1 MPVERRL
8 RSGLAHNAGAL
19 DPDVGRFF
27 DAARRRARRRVIMRR
42 AAAGLVAA
50 AAVAAVIVGGPR
62 AVHAIGGLGGPAPPA
77 VSGRHHGAG
86 MLSGTF
92 TRTVTPGGAAIR
104 GDHLAGRW
112 TIRLRGDTIEPVT
125 APPAFTGVLS
135 AYQFQVRG
143 ATFST
148 NLFIQ
153 DVCANMPVG
162 VYRWVL
168 SGRTLRFAVVSDRCR
183 ARVVFFTSGRWRAMS

>member
-8 RSGLAHNAGAL
+8 RNGLAHNAGAL
-19 DPDVGRFF
+19 DPDVGRLFE
-27 DAARRRARRRVIMRR
+27 AARSRARRRVIMRR
-42 AAAGLVAA
+42 AAAGLAA
-50 AAVAAVIVGGPR
+50 AVAVAAVIVGGPR
-62 AVHAIGGLGGPAPPA
+62 AVHAIGGLGGPAPPV
-77 VSGRHHGAG
+77 VSGHHRGVG

-92 TRTVTPGGAAIR
+92 TNTVPPGSTAIR
-104 GDHLAGRW
+104 GNHLAGRW

-143 ATFST
+143 GTFRT

-153 DVCANMPVG
+153 DVCANRPVG
-162 VYRWVL
+162 VYRWAR

-183 ARVVFFTSGRWRAMS
+183 ARVVFFTSGGWRAMS